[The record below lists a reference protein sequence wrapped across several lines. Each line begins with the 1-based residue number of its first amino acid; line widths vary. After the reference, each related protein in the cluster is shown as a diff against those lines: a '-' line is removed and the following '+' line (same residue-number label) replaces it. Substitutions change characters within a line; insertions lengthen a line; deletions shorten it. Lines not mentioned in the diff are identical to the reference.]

1 MSHNSLEIEEFKRIL
16 TLQTLNQTNM
26 SNQQQQDKKFADG
39 FLFKRNPNAPDF
51 VIGQMSVK
59 VEEAINFLKANAKNG
74 WVNMDIKRGRSGKEY
89 VELSTY
95 EPKQR
100 DNNYQQSNNESPF

>member
-1 MSHNSLEIEEFKRIL
+1 MSHLNSLEFEQFKRIL
-16 TLQTLNQTNM
+16 TLQTINQNQM
-26 SNQQQQDKKFADG
+26 SNQQETKFADG
-39 FLFKRNPNAPDF
+39 FMFKRNPNAPDF

-89 VELSTY
+89 VQLSTY
-95 EPKQR
+95 EPKAKTTT
-100 DNNYQQSNNESPF
+100 NEPTNESPW

>member
-1 MSHNSLEIEEFKRIL
+1 
-16 TLQTLNQTNM
+16 M
-26 SNQQQQDKKFADG
+26 SNQQETKFADG
-39 FLFKRNPNAPDF
+39 FMFKRNPNAPDF

-89 VELSTY
+89 VQLSTY
-95 EPKQR
+95 EPKAKPTNTNSYDQ
-100 DNNYQQSNNESPF
+100 SPF